1 MDGCAGDG
9 SRRNALVLVWL
20 LASAGQLLLTCDLR
34 PLYLAEFA
42 YTRRRFLDVDRTCH
56 DLRFSSAVTAKEYV
70 MTRALISLSAP
81 LTPTVPLEPSR
92 FLISPPL
99 VT

>member
-1 MDGCAGDG
+1 
-9 SRRNALVLVWL
+9 
-20 LASAGQLLLTCDLR
+20 
-34 PLYLAEFA
+34 LAEPA
-42 YTRRRFLDVDRTCH
+42 YTRPRFLDVDRTCH

-92 FLISPPL
+92 FLNEAATRDLHRSPPHTEGNL
-99 VT
+99 PKTSL